1 MTNTN
6 YKKAYLAGGCF
17 WGMEELFRKQ
27 DWVVDTQVGYMGWR
41 ESEPTYQNHSWH
53 AEAIEVSFD
62 PEVTSYQKVL
72 DFFFT
77 IHDPTTKDRQGNDR
91 GDSYRSAIFYQNS
104 DEKLQAE
111 AMIEIVNQSGR
122 WMSPVVTNLEE
133 FKWFYDAEWYHQDYL
148 QENINGYTCHYVRF
162 PSYLSA

>member
-1 MTNTN
+1 MKKTD

-27 DWVVDTQVGYMGWR
+27 DGVVDTQVGYMGGL
-41 ESEPTYQNHSWH
+41 SDDPTYRNHQGH

-91 GDSYRSAIFYQNS
+91 GDSYRSAIFYQTS
-104 DEKLQAE
+104 DEKIQAE
-111 AMIEIVNQSGR
+111 AMVEIVNRSGR

-133 FKWFYDAEWYHQDYL
+133 FK
-148 QENINGYTCHYVRF
+148 
-162 PSYLSA
+162 